1 MGEVRMSEK
10 ESKFVYAMASAVHA
24 QIDVTERQRAIV
36 DATLKET
43 REAAKQTSEAAR
55 LARKTTEELPL
66 QILEAV
72 DRVSEGVATRAA
84 SLLAE
89 KFTQADA
96 QAHQAAQ
103 RYERAARSLSWRLVA
118 SVSVFSAVLL
128 ASVTVVVLHVIPPAE
143 EIRSL
148 QETVDRLERRGGRA
162 LVVACPE
169 EGKPKRLCVRIFD
182 EQTNREGFR
191 VIAGYQ

>member
-1 MGEVRMSEK
+1 MRWV
-10 ESKFVYAMASAVHA
+10 SAVHA
-24 QIDVTERQRAIV
+24 QIDVTERQRAFV

-55 LARKTTEELPL
+55 LSRKTTEELPL

-72 DRVSEGVATRAA
+72 DRVSEGAATRAA
-84 SLLAE
+84 SLLVE

-103 RYERAARSLSWRLVA
+103 RYELAARSLSWRLVA

-128 ASVTVVVLHVIPPAE
+128 ASVTMVVLHVIPLAE

-191 VIAGYQ
+191 AIAGYQ